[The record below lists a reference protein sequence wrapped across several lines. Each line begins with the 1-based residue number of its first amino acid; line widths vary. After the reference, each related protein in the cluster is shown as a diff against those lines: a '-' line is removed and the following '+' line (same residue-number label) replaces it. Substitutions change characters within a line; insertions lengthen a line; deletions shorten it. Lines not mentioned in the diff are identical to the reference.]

1 MRMINTINEH
11 LAKIWLLGSM
21 VIAAYLHS
29 TGDPLTFAG
38 YVGLCVGWVSLCMR
52 SPIEVHSGYA
62 TTGYSHTNELKSTD
76 LDEGKSK
83 RTVVNDLKQS
93 NSDIHMPCSSIRE

>member
-21 VIAAYLHS
+21 VIVAYLHS

-38 YVGLCVGWVSLCMR
+38 YVGLGVGWVSLCMR
-52 SPIEVHSGYA
+52 SPIEEHSGYA
-62 TTGYSHTNELKSTD
+62 TIRHSHTNELKSTD
-76 LDEGKSK
+76 LDARAIKHEAIQNSNG
-83 RTVVNDLKQS
+83 TVCGEQVSCQHK
-93 NSDIHMPCSSIRE
+93 NS